1 MISSQLSHNE
11 MMGSQV
17 KRLLSGV
24 SDHGDQHL
32 AEVETDLVQMNIL
45 LGEAIKKL
53 GASFMAIHGALCIQ
67 QETVNL
73 LLSGGTPAP
82 ECVARLE
89 AIHGE
94 IGQHVNAAVTGL
106 QFQDMTSQLI
116 GRMVEHLAGLR
127 DVFGALDTGSSSVL
141 PESGNEEI
149 IVLLN
154 NLNKVLAERSMVLE
168 GSLRKAV
175 NQRHMESGDIE
186 LF

>member
-1 MISSQLSHNE
+1 MVPNQV
-11 MMGSQV
+11 MGSQV
-17 KRLLSGV
+17 KSLLSGV
-24 SDHGDQHL
+24 SDQGDRHL
-32 AEVETDLVQMNIL
+32 VEVETDLVQMNIL
-45 LGEAIKKL
+45 LSEAIKKL
-53 GASFMAIHGALCIQ
+53 GSSFMAIHGALSIQ

-89 AIHGE
+89 AIQGE

-116 GRMVEHLAGLR
+116 GRMVTHLSGLR
-127 DVFGALDTGSSSVL
+127 DVFGALDTGSSNVL
-141 PESGNEEI
+141 PESNHED
-149 IVLLN
+149 IVTLLN
-154 NLNKVLAERSMVLE
+154 SLNQMLADRSVALE
-168 GSLRKAV
+168 GALRKAV

>member
-1 MISSQLSHNE
+1 MAPNE

-17 KRLLSGV
+17 KCLLSGV
-24 SDHGDQHL
+24 SGHGDRHL

-45 LGEAIKKL
+45 LSEAIKKL

-116 GRMVEHLAGLR
+116 GRMVTHLAGLR
-127 DVFGALDTGSSSVL
+127 DVFGALDSGSANVL
-141 PESGNEEI
+141 PESDHED
-149 IVLLN
+149 IVTLLDSIN
-154 NLNKVLAERSMVLE
+154 QMLAERSVALE
-168 GSLRKAV
+168 GAVRKAV
-175 NQRHMESGDIE
+175 SQRHMESGEIE

>member
-1 MISSQLSHNE
+1 MAPNE

-17 KRLLSGV
+17 KCLLSGV
-24 SDHGDQHL
+24 SDHGDRHL

-82 ECVARLE
+82 ECIARLE

-116 GRMVEHLAGLR
+116 DRMVTHLAGLR
-127 DVFGALDTGSSSVL
+127 DVFGALDSGSSNVL
-141 PESGNEEI
+141 PESDHED
-149 IVLLN
+149 IVSLLN
-154 NLNKVLAERSMVLE
+154 SINRILAERSVALE
-168 GSLRKAV
+168 DVARKAV
-175 NQRHMESGDIE
+175 SQRHMESGDIE